1 MDELVIMK
9 NRQAVTSSLQV
20 AETFG
25 KEHKNVLQNVDNL
38 VAENSA
44 AKLMF
49 AEGTYESRG
58 KQYRMI
64 YMNRDG
70 FTLLAMGFTGKEALN
85 FKLQYIQAFN
95 KMEQQII
102 NQAKDSYMI
111 DDPIERADRWKIE
124 YLERKR
130 LAEEN
135 KQLRVPA
142 LLGNAVSASDDS
154 VTVGTFAKI
163 LRQKG
168 VPIGQNRLFEWLR
181 SHGFLIR
188 GGRRHNAPTQK
199 AMELKVMEVR
209 ETVVNTNHGAINN
222 FTPLITGKGQQ
233 YFATK
238 FLGEPV
244 TTDQQPSL

>member
-1 MDELVIMK
+1 MK
-9 NRQAVTSSLQV
+9 NQKAVTTSLQV
-20 AETFG
+20 AETFE
-25 KEHKNVLQNVDNL
+25 KRHDHILRDIEHFQKDLPNFG
-38 VAENSA
+38 E
-44 AKLMF
+44 MF
-49 AEGTYESRG
+49 VEANFPDSYGRDRKIY
-58 KQYRMI
+58 

-95 KMEQQII
+95 HMEQQII
-102 NQAKDSYMI
+102 NQSKDSYMI
-111 DDPIERADRWKIE
+111 DDPIERADRWKTE
-124 YLERKR
+124 YLERKQ

-209 ETVVNTNHGAINN
+209 ETVINTNHGAINN

>member
-1 MDELVIMK
+1 MNSLVIMK
-9 NRQAVTSSLQV
+9 NKQAVTSSLQV

-25 KEHKNVLQNVDNL
+25 KQHKHVLESINNL

-44 AKLMF
+44 AKSMF
-49 AEGTYESRG
+49 VEGTYVNRG
-58 KQYRMI
+58 KNYPMI

-70 FTLLAMGFTGKEALN
+70 FTLLAMGFTGKTALN

-111 DDPIERADRWKIE
+111 DDPIERADRWKTE
-124 YLERKR
+124 YLERKH

-135 KQLRVPA
+135 KQLRIPA

-163 LRQKG
+163 LRQEG
-168 VPIGQNRLFEWLR
+168 IPMGQNRLFEWLR
-181 SHGFLIR
+181 GHGFLIR
-188 GGRRHNAPTQK
+188 GGRRHNAPTQR

-209 ETVVNTNHGAINN
+209 ETVVNTNHGSVNK

-233 YFATK
+233 YFASK
-238 FLGEPV
+238 FLKHKEQHEEV
-244 TTDQQPSL
+244 SE

>member
-1 MDELVIMK
+1 MNELVIMK
-9 NRQAVTSSLQV
+9 DQQAVTTSLRV
-20 AETFG
+20 AKAFG
-25 KEHKNVLQNVDNL
+25 KQHKHVIEVIEDKIHS
-38 VAENSA
+38 AENPA
-44 AKLMF
+44 QLKNMF
-49 AEGTYESRG
+49 VSGVYKDRSG
-58 KQYRMI
+58 KSNKMYF
-64 YMNRDG
+64 MNRDG
-70 FTLLAMGFTGKEALN
+70 FTFIAMGFTGKRADS

-95 KMEQQII
+95 HMEKVI
-102 NQAKDSYMI
+102 KTSRMDSYMI
-111 DDPIERADRWKIE
+111 ADPIERADRWKTE
-124 YLERKR
+124 YLERKQ

-168 VPIGQNRLFEWLR
+168 VPMGQNRLFEWLR

-188 GGRRHNAPTQK
+188 GGRRHNAPTQR

-209 ETVVNTNHGAINN
+209 ETVVNTNHGAVNK
-222 FTPLITGKGQQ
+222 FTPLITGKGQR

-238 FLGEPV
+238 FLSESV
-244 TTDQQPSL
+244 TAEQ

>member
-1 MDELVIMK
+1 MNNLVIMK
-9 NRQAVTSSLQV
+9 NKQAVTSSLQV

-25 KEHKNVLQNVDNL
+25 KQHKHVLESIKNL

-44 AKLMF
+44 AKSMF
-49 AEGTYESRG
+49 AEGSYENRG
-58 KQYRMI
+58 KEYRMS

-70 FTLLAMGFTGKEALN
+70 FTLLAMGFNGKTALN

-111 DDPIERADRWKIE
+111 DDPIERADRWKTE
-124 YLERKR
+124 YLERKH

-135 KQLRVPA
+135 KQLRIPA

-154 VTVGTFAKI
+154 VTIGTFAKI

-168 VPIGQNRLFEWLR
+168 IPMGQNRLFEWLR
-181 SHGFLIR
+181 GHGFLIR
-188 GGRRHNAPTQK
+188 GGRRHNAPTQR

-209 ETVVNTNHGAINN
+209 ETVVNTNHGAVNK

-238 FLGEPV
+238 FLSESV
-244 TTDQQPSL
+244 TAEQ

>member
-1 MDELVIMK
+1 MNNLVIMK
-9 NRQAVTSSLQV
+9 NKQAVTSSLQV

-25 KEHKNVLQNVDNL
+25 KQHKHVLESIKNL

-44 AKLMF
+44 AKSMF
-49 AEGTYESRG
+49 AEGSYENRG
-58 KQYRMI
+58 KEYRMS

-70 FTLLAMGFTGKEALN
+70 FTLLAMGFNGKTALN

-111 DDPIERADRWKIE
+111 DDPIERADRWKTE
-124 YLERKR
+124 YLERKH

-135 KQLRVPA
+135 KQLRIPA

-154 VTVGTFAKI
+154 VTIGTFAKI

-168 VPIGQNRLFEWLR
+168 IPMGQNRLFEWL
-181 SHGFLIR
+181 
-188 GGRRHNAPTQK
+188 
-199 AMELKVMEVR
+199 
-209 ETVVNTNHGAINN
+209 
-222 FTPLITGKGQQ
+222 
-233 YFATK
+233 
-238 FLGEPV
+238 
-244 TTDQQPSL
+244 

>member
-1 MDELVIMK
+1 MNNLVIMK
-9 NRQAVTSSLQV
+9 NKQAVTSSLQV

-25 KEHKNVLQNVDNL
+25 KQHKHVLESIKNL

-44 AKLMF
+44 AKSMF
-49 AEGTYESRG
+49 AEGSYENRG
-58 KQYRMI
+58 KEYRMS

-70 FTLLAMGFTGKEALN
+70 FTLLAMGFNGKTALN

-111 DDPIERADRWKIE
+111 DDPIERADRWKTE
-124 YLERKR
+124 YLERKH

-135 KQLRVPA
+135 KQLRIPA

-168 VPIGQNRLFEWLR
+168 IPMGQNRLFEWLR
-181 SHGFLIR
+181 GHGFLIR
-188 GGRRHNAPTQK
+188 GGRRHNAPTQR

-209 ETVVNTNHGAINN
+209 ETVVNTNHGAVNK

-238 FLGEPV
+238 FLSESV
-244 TTDQQPSL
+244 TAEQ

>member
-1 MDELVIMK
+1 MNNLVIMK
-9 NRQAVTSSLQV
+9 NKQAVTSSLQV

-25 KEHKNVLQNVDNL
+25 KQHKHVLESIKNL

-44 AKLMF
+44 AKSMF
-49 AEGTYESRG
+49 AEGSYENRG
-58 KQYRMI
+58 KEYRMS

-70 FTLLAMGFTGKEALN
+70 FTLLAMGFNGKTALN

-111 DDPIERADRWKIE
+111 DDPIERADRWKTE
-124 YLERKR
+124 YLERKH

-135 KQLRVPA
+135 KQLRIPA

-154 VTVGTFAKI
+154 VTIGTFAKI

-168 VPIGQNRLFEWLR
+168 IPMGQNRLFEWLR
-181 SHGFLIR
+181 GHGFLIR
-188 GGRRHNAPTQK
+188 GGRRHNAPTQR

-209 ETVVNTNHGAINN
+209 ETVVNTNHGAVNK

-233 YFATK
+233 HFATK
-238 FLGEPV
+238 FLSESV
-244 TTDQQPSL
+244 TAEQ

>member
-1 MDELVIMK
+1 MNELVIMK

-70 FTLLAMGFTGKEALN
+70 FTLLAMGFTGKEALS

-95 KMEQQII
+95 LMEQQII

-188 GGRRHNAPTQK
+188 GGRRHNAPT
-199 AMELKVMEVR
+199 
-209 ETVVNTNHGAINN
+209 
-222 FTPLITGKGQQ
+222 
-233 YFATK
+233 
-238 FLGEPV
+238 
-244 TTDQQPSL
+244 

>member
-1 MDELVIMK
+1 MNNLVIMK
-9 NRQAVTSSLQV
+9 NKQAVTSSLQV

-25 KEHKNVLQNVDNL
+25 KQHKHVLESIKNL

-44 AKLMF
+44 AKSMF
-49 AEGTYESRG
+49 AEGSYENRG
-58 KQYRMI
+58 KEYRMS

-70 FTLLAMGFTGKEALN
+70 FTLLAMGFNGKTALN

-111 DDPIERADRWKIE
+111 DDPIERADRWKTE
-124 YLERKR
+124 YLERKH

-135 KQLRVPA
+135 KQLRIPA

-168 VPIGQNRLFEWLR
+168 IPMGQNRLFEWLR
-181 SHGFLIR
+181 GHGFLIR
-188 GGRRHNAPTQK
+188 GGRRHNAPTQR

-209 ETVVNTNHGAINN
+209 ETVVNTNHGAVNK

-233 YFATK
+233 YFASK
-238 FLGEPV
+238 FLKQKEQHEEV
-244 TTDQQPSL
+244 SR

>member
-1 MDELVIMK
+1 MNNLVIMK
-9 NRQAVTSSLQV
+9 NKQAVTTSLQV

-25 KEHKNVLQNVDNL
+25 KQHKHVLESIKNL

-44 AKLMF
+44 AKSMF
-49 AEGTYESRG
+49 AEGSYENRG
-58 KQYRMI
+58 KEYRMS

-70 FTLLAMGFTGKEALN
+70 FTLLAMGFTGKTALN

-111 DDPIERADRWKIE
+111 DDPIERADRWKTE
-124 YLERKR
+124 YLERKH

-135 KQLRVPA
+135 KQLRIPA

-168 VPIGQNRLFEWLR
+168 IPMGQNRLFEWLR
-181 SHGFLIR
+181 GHGFLIR
-188 GGRRHNAPTQK
+188 GGRRHNAPTQR
-199 AMELKVMEVR
+199 AMEIKVMEVR
-209 ETVVNTNHGAINN
+209 ETVVNTNHGAVNK

-238 FLGEPV
+238 FLSESV
-244 TTDQQPSL
+244 TAEQ

>member
-1 MDELVIMK
+1 MNNLVIMK
-9 NRQAVTSSLQV
+9 NKQAVTSSLQV

-25 KEHKNVLQNVDNL
+25 KNHRDVLRAITNL
-38 VAENSA
+38 QKDVRNFAQ
-44 AKLMF
+44 MF
-49 AEGTYESRG
+49 IETNIPDSYGRDRKAF
-58 KQYRMI
+58 

-70 FTLLAMGFTGKEALN
+70 FTLLAMGFTGKTALN

-95 KMEQQII
+95 HMEKVI
-102 NQAKDSYMI
+102 KTSRMDSYMI
-111 DDPIERADRWKIE
+111 DDPIERADRWKTE
-124 YLERKR
+124 YLERKH

-135 KQLRVPA
+135 KQLRIPA

-168 VPIGQNRLFEWLR
+168 IPMGQNRLFEWLR
-181 SHGFLIR
+181 GHGFLIR
-188 GGRRHNAPTQK
+188 GGRRHNAPTQR

-209 ETVVNTNHGAINN
+209 ETVVNTNHGAVNK

-233 YFATK
+233 YFASK
-238 FLGEPV
+238 FLKQKEQHEEV
-244 TTDQQPSL
+244 RE

>member
-1 MDELVIMK
+1 MNNLVIMK
-9 NRQAVTSSLQV
+9 NKQAVTSSLQV

-25 KEHKNVLQNVDNL
+25 KQHKHVLESIKNL

-44 AKLMF
+44 AKSMF
-49 AEGTYESRG
+49 AEGSYENRG
-58 KQYRMI
+58 KEYRMS

-70 FTLLAMGFTGKEALN
+70 FTLLAMGFNGKTALN

-111 DDPIERADRWKIE
+111 DDPIERADRWKTE
-124 YLERKR
+124 YLERKH

-135 KQLRVPA
+135 KQLRIPA

-168 VPIGQNRLFEWLR
+168 IPMGQNRLFEWLR
-181 SHGFLIR
+181 GHGFLIR
-188 GGRRHNAPTQK
+188 GGRRHNAPTQR

-209 ETVVNTNHGAINN
+209 ETVVNTNHGAVNK

-233 YFATK
+233 YFASK
-238 FLGEPV
+238 FLKQKEQHEEV
-244 TTDQQPSL
+244 SE